1 MPDDNVLNRDPMPS
15 DPGFLARNLGVDL
28 DVAIQGG
35 RDHRGAWS
43 QAFPIWSIEERR
55 SLASLDDVKKAWP

>member
-15 DPGFLARNLGVDL
+15 DPGFPARNLGVDL

-35 RDHRGAWS
+35 GAHGPDTN
-43 QAFPIWSIEERR
+43 PI
-55 SLASLDDVKKAWP
+55 KG